1 MMNGKVSG
9 RLLAAGLFF
18 LGAACQ
24 QASSQETIEREF
36 EINGQQSME
45 IDLNA
50 GGAITVRGWDEPR
63 ATVRVR
69 FGRTDPDAFR
79 FDFDQSRSK
88 LTVRSERL
96 SRVQNV
102 DIRIDVRVPRGFD
115 LDLRTGGGGITIS
128 GIEGVIDGGTGGGEL
143 DLWDLK
149 GTIRLTTGGGE
160 ITVRDSKLDGRV
172 STGGGAVLVE
182 NVVGDFRATSGG
194 GEVIYRN
201 VVTPDRT
208 WSADVVHIRNA
219 GGNIEVED
227 APAGADLSTGG
238 GEIDVRSAGSFVKAR
253 TGGGDIRIGTV
264 DGWVETSTGGGD
276 ITIVGAMGRIEATTG
291 AGMIQAAMTGDPDE
305 GSHDVNLR
313 SGYGD
318 ITLTIPEDL
327 DATIEIE
334 LGYTRDA
341 RRVYRID
348 SDFDLREERTEEW
361 DRSQGTPRRFIFGK
375 AEFGDGRHTIRIRTT
390 NGNVYLRKGD

>member
-1 MMNGKVSG
+1 MMNSKVTG
-9 RLLAAGLFF
+9 RLLAVVLLFF
-18 LGAACQ
+18 GAACQ

-36 EINGQQSME
+36 DINGQQSME

-50 GGAITVRGWDEPR
+50 GGSITVRGWDEQR

-102 DIRIDVRVPRGFD
+102 DIRIDVQVPRGFD

-143 DLWDLK
+143 DLRNLK

-160 ITVRDSKLDGRV
+160 ITVRDSELDGRV

-208 WSADVVHIRNA
+208 WPADVVHIRNA
-219 GGNIEVED
+219 GGSIEVED
-227 APAGADLSTGG
+227 APAGADVS
-238 GEIDVRSAGSFVKAR
+238 
-253 TGGGDIRIGTV
+253 TGGGDIHIGSAGTFV
-264 DGWVETSTGGGD
+264 KASTGGGD
-276 ITIVGAMGRIEATTG
+276 ITIDSIDGWVDASTG
-291 AGMIQAAMTGDPDE
+291 AGMIRAMMTGNPDE
-305 GSHDVNLR
+305 GRRDVSL
-313 SGYGD
+313 STGYGEVW
-318 ITLTIPEDL
+318 LTIPDGL

-341 RRVYRID
+341 RRAYRID
-348 SDFDLREERTEEW
+348 SEFDLREERTDEW
-361 DRSQGTPRRFIFGK
+361 DHSQGTPRRFIFGN

-390 NGNVYLRKGD
+390 NGNVYLKKGG